1 MKKKVLV
8 IDDEKIVLDS
18 VSKILQNE
26 NFDVHTTLHGKAG
39 IHLAINEP
47 FDIVL
52 TDIRM
57 PHVDGLQVLRD
68 IKRIKPSVPVLII
81 TGYATITSAVQAMKL
96 GAANYI
102 EKPFTP
108 DELIRIVSSTIDDA
122 ANLPHEDSTLIHKKE
137 ILKILKRGGSDRE
150 FAEQV
155 FARGADALEKYN
167 LTNHEKLA
175 IITADIDWIEDQTGT
190 LNPDHKQWLIDAGK
204 NFKKTE

>member
-18 VSKILQNE
+18 VCKILQDE
-26 NFDVHTTLHGKAG
+26 NFDVHTTLHGKVG
-39 IHLAINEP
+39 IRLAVSEP
-47 FDIVL
+47 FDVVL

-57 PHVDGLQVLRD
+57 PYIDGIRVLRD
-68 IKRIKPSVPVLII
+68 IKRLKPLLPVLII
-81 TGYATITSAVQAMKL
+81 TGYATIGSAVQAMKL

-108 DELIRIVSSTIDDA
+108 DELILKVSSAI
-122 ANLPHEDSTLIHKKE
+122 EDSAEGSSEDPTLIHKKE
-137 ILKILKRGGSDRE
+137 ILKILKRGASDND

-155 FARGADALEKYN
+155 FENGADALEKYD

-175 IITADIDWIEDQTGT
+175 IITADIDWIENQAGT
-190 LNPDHKQWLIDAGK
+190 LKPEHKQWLVDAQK
-204 NFKKTE
+204 RFT

>member
-18 VSKILQNE
+18 VSKILKNE
-26 NFDVHTTLHGKAG
+26 NFDVHTTLYGKDG

-57 PHVDGLQVLRD
+57 PDVDGFQVLRD
-68 IKRIKPSVPVLII
+68 IKRLKPSVPVLII
-81 TGYATITSAVQAMKL
+81 TGYASINSAVQAMKL

-108 DELIRIVSSTIDDA
+108 DELIRMVSSAIEDSTGE
-122 ANLPHEDSTLIHKKE
+122 PHEDSTLIHRKE
-137 ILKILKRGGSDRE
+137 ILNILKCGASDRD
-150 FAEQV
+150 FVEQV
-155 FARGADALEKYN
+155 FERGADVLEKYN

-175 IITADIDWIEDQTGT
+175 IITADIDWIEDQIGT
-190 LNPDHKQWLIDAGK
+190 LKPDHKQWLIDAK
-204 NFKKTE
+204 KRFK

>member
-18 VSKILQNE
+18 VRKILQNE
-26 NFDVHTTLHGKAG
+26 DFDVHTTLHGQVG
-39 IHLAINEP
+39 IRLAVSEP
-47 FDIVL
+47 FDAVL

-57 PHVDGLQVLRD
+57 PYIDGIRVLRD
-68 IKRIKPSVPVLII
+68 IKRLKPSIPVLII
-81 TGYATITSAVQAMKL
+81 TGYATVGSAVQAMKL

-108 DELIRIVSSTIDDA
+108 DELIRKVSSAI
-122 ANLPHEDSTLIHKKE
+122 EDSIEGPSEEPTLIHRKE
-137 ILKILKRGGSDRE
+137 ILQILKRGASDQD

-155 FARGADALEKYN
+155 FKSGVDALENYN

-175 IITADIDWIEDQTGT
+175 IITADVDWIENQTGT
-190 LNPDHKQWLIDAGK
+190 LQPEHKQWLIDAQK
-204 NFKKTE
+204 NHNETE